1 MAESF
6 GSEITMVEVTTDHR
20 SARRHL
26 WVAAAKPSQA
36 PTLVLCAVPLGW
48 TAEIASDRLTRRQ
61 LSELKKLNLEPGEVR
76 ELKG

>member
-6 GSEITMVEVTTDHR
+6 GGELTMVEVTTDSR
-20 SARRHL
+20 SAPRHL

-36 PTLVLCAVPLGW
+36 LTLVLCAVPVGW

-61 LSELKKLNLEPGEVR
+61 LSELKRLNLEPGEVR

>member
-6 GSEITMVEVTTDHR
+6 GSEITMVEVKTDHR
-20 SARRHL
+20 SAPRQL

-36 PTLVLCAVPLGW
+36 LTLVLCAIPLGW
-48 TAEIASDRLTRRQ
+48 NAEIASDRLTRRQ

>member
-6 GSEITMVEVTTDHR
+6 GNEITFVEVTTDHR
-20 SARRHL
+20 SAPRHL

-36 PTLVLCAVPLGW
+36 LTLVLCAVPLGW